1 MVAAWA
7 REPRVRFCDGRG
19 AVSRPCARAPCFSTP
34 AVATARFPT
43 LALSPPPTLADVL
56 AAEDAAASRA
66 DAVAARFVEAAA
78 QRDAGAAADAVVDA
92 AHAMRKASECKVEHN
107 KVRIKCLGRLYVVK
121 AAVNQDACESVLAQ
135 PRFEAHYH
143 GMHPPERFRW
153 PRPQALRRLP

>member
-19 AVSRPCARAPCFSTP
+19 LCRARTRASSASPFAVN
-34 AVATARFPT
+34 VARFPT
-43 LALSPPPTLADVL
+43 LALSPPPTFADVL

-121 AAVNQDACESVLAQ
+121 AVNQDACESVLAR